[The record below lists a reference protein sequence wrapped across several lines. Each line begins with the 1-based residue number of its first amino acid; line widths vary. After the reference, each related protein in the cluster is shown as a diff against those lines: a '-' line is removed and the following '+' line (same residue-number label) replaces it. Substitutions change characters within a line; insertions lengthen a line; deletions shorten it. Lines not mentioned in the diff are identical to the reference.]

1 MLITEQRKT
10 GPDKG
15 SWDPK
20 DRWGGYGGRVYSTAL
35 NALILEVYYRFLPL
49 YQMGG
54 LYSEQGSP

>member
-1 MLITEQRKT
+1 MLVDEQLANGSDR
-10 GPDKG
+10 G

-35 NALILEVYYRFLPL
+35 STLILEVYYRFLPL

-54 LYSEQGSP
+54 RYAEP